1 MMTSKRTSQLAL
13 LSVFLIFSHDVGYA
27 SSGVAVTSSMTYVR
41 PSAESKAEK
50 EPQARKRQ
58 PRKFVQGE
66 DAKSLRQKKGLFSF
80 FQGRSDKSVETLSRK
95 TVKSRQALV
104 RAKSPQTG
112 DSVTQVEPQIQFR
125 PQILRNSES
134 AQEKEE
140 EASLQELVSNVSL
153 PVFLLPNLSAM
164 EQSQKALLLQ
174 ELIKDQKAAK
184 RKSARQTLEAR
195 EGVKLARDGRVTST
209 LRYDIEKAAATRE
222 KRKASIHPRVRSEKS
237 SYARRERKSGVSK
250 SEIPQKEEKSA
261 EASRVEDFYG
271 NVLAKENTNIGSYLD
286 AKQSRC
292 DSSETDWPC
301 PSCVSKRRAHASIS
315 VCTMVVTVIAMIVGA
330 LIISNASDSPTSSG
344 SGSTGSGAATNP

>member
-112 DSVTQVEPQIQFR
+112 DQVEPQIQFR
-125 PQILRNSES
+125 PQILINSES

-209 LRYDIEKAAATRE
+209 LRYDVEKAAATRE

>member
-1 MMTSKRTSQLAL
+1 MTSKRTSQLAL

-58 PRKFVQGE
+58 PRKFVQGK

-112 DSVTQVEPQIQFR
+112 DQVEPQIQFR
-125 PQILRNSES
+125 PQILINSES

-209 LRYDIEKAAATRE
+209 LRYDVEKAAATRE

>member
-27 SSGVAVTSSMTYVR
+27 SSGVTVTSSMTYVR

-58 PRKFVQGE
+58 PKKFIQRE
-66 DAKSLRQKKGLFSF
+66 DAKSSRQRKGLFSF
-80 FQGRSDKSVETLSRK
+80 FQERSSKSVE
-95 TVKSRQALV
+95 VKSRQDLV
-104 RAKSPQTG
+104 KTKSSQKG

-125 PQILRNSES
+125 PQILSNSES
-134 AQEKEE
+134 AQEKED
-140 EASLQELVSNVSL
+140 EASLQELASNVSL

-184 RKSARQTLEAR
+184 RKSARQALEAR
-195 EGVKLARDGRVTST
+195 EGVKFARDGRITST
-209 LRYDIEKAAATRE
+209 LRYDVEEAKATRE
-222 KRKASIHPRVRSEKS
+222 KRKASVHPRARSEKP
-237 SYARRERKSGVSK
+237 SYARREGKSDVSK
-250 SEIPQKEEKSA
+250 SEIPQKEEKNA

-301 PSCVSKRRAHASIS
+301 SSCVSKRRAHASIS

-330 LIISNASDSPTSSG
+330 LIISNATDSPASSG
-344 SGSTGSGAATNP
+344 SGSTGSGTATNP

>member
-50 EPQARKRQ
+50 EPQARKRR

-112 DSVTQVEPQIQFR
+112 DQVEPQIQFR
-125 PQILRNSES
+125 PQILINSES

-140 EASLQELVSNVSL
+140 EDSLQELVSNVSL

-209 LRYDIEKAAATRE
+209 LRYDVEKAAATRE

-301 PSCVSKRRAHASIS
+301 SSCVSKRRAHASIS

>member
-58 PRKFVQGE
+58 PRKFVQGK

-112 DSVTQVEPQIQFR
+112 DQVEPQIQFR
-125 PQILRNSES
+125 PQILINSES

-209 LRYDIEKAAATRE
+209 LRYDVEKAAATRE